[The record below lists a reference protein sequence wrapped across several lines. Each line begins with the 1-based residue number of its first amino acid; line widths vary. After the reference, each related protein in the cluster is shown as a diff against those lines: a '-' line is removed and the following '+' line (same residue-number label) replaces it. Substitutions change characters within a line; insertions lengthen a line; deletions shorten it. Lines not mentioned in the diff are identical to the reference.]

1 MSTAAPETQLVA
13 IPKETALSVFTTDKA
28 MDPFLA
34 RIRQELD
41 AFVPDISTT
50 KGRKAVASMAYS
62 VAQSKTYLDGVGKA
76 LADEQKKIPKK
87 IDACRKRVRDTLDQ
101 WRDEVRKPLTDW
113 ELAEEARLTRHCDA
127 IAILNSLPQSANG
140 QTSAWIAESLSE
152 VEAVIIGPH
161 CDEFEAEYA
170 RAKDAARLALT
181 LELEKAKTR
190 EAEAVELARLRAE
203 SEARERADRDEAI
216 RRDAAAEA
224 TRLAEAEAQRRID
237 AEIAAANAAREEA
250 EAATRRATETEA
262 RLKQEA
268 EDQKAH
274 EAAEARKREA
284 DTNHRAAINRAAV
297 SAFVAGGMTQEA
309 AKLAVQLIA
318 KKTIPAITI
327 TY

>member
-1 MSTAAPETQLVA
+1 MSTATPDTQLIA

-41 AFVPDISTT
+41 AFVPDITT
-50 KGRKAVASMAYS
+50 AKGRKAVASMAYS

-76 LADEQKKIPKK
+76 LADEQKEIPKK

-101 WRDEVRKPLTDW
+101 WRDDVRKPLTDW
-113 ELAEEARLTRHCDA
+113 ELAEEARLTQHRNA
-127 IAILNSLPQSANG
+127 IAILNSLPQAANG
-140 QTSAWIAESLSE
+140 QASAWIAESLSE
-152 VEAVIIGPH
+152 VEAVVIGPH

-170 RAKDAARLALT
+170 RAKDAARTALT
-181 LELEKAKTR
+181 SELDKAKTR

-203 SEARERADRDEAI
+203 SEARERDDRDETI

-224 TRLAEAEAQRRID
+224 TRLAEADAQRRID

-250 EAATRRATETEA
+250 EAATRLAAETEA

-318 KKTIPAITI
+318 KKTIPAVTI